1 MDALGRGPYWEG
13 DARALHF
20 AAYRGHGKVVRWLL
34 ARGASARPITG
45 DGDWAP
51 LHFAAVPAK
60 PDIVRRMLRNSFRA
74 SVTPGTV
81 QP

>member
-60 PDIVRRMLRNSFRA
+60 PDIVRRMLRNSFWA